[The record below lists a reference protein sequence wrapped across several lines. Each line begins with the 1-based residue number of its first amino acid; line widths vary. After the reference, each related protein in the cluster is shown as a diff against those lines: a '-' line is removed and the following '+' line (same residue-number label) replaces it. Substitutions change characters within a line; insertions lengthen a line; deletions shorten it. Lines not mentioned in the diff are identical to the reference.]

1 MIENKLSKPDSVQMF
16 DMYID
21 REYYKIV
28 PKFFSTSNILVR
40 TDRLKNW
47 KEIHFEIENMPD
59 KILVN
64 GEEYILVKV

>member
-1 MIENKLSKPDSVQMF
+1 MEIVRSAD
-16 DMYID
+16 YHID

-28 PKFFSTSNILVR
+28 PRFFWSSHTKVR

-47 KEIHFEIENMPD
+47 KQWDIVCEEMPD

-64 GEEYILVKV
+64 GKHYNLTEVNNEKTKT